1 VAAGVPVNTQATTS
15 DAAHSQPDTGPDEAV
30 REQAL
35 RWLARREYARGEL
48 QRRLRAKGYPGDS
61 IDDCLDALEQAGL
74 QSDRRFTEEYIRMRH
89 RRGYGPLRIT
99 AELGERGIARRLI
112 DEQLGAYTEQ
122 RAEQGAEQAAEPWA
136 EQATHALQKRYPEP
150 PPDLRER
157 IRRERFLRNR
167 GFSTDQVKTAM
178 CNYSPQCQ

>member
-1 VAAGVPVNTQATTS
+1 MAAGIPVNTQPTTTEAAPPPQETATGE
-15 DAAHSQPDTGPDEAV
+15 AIREAV

-35 RWLARREYARGEL
+35 RWLDRREYAHGEL
-48 QRRLRAKGYPGDS
+48 QRRLRSKGYPGDT

-99 AELGERGIARRLI
+99 AELGERGITRGLI
-112 DEQLGAYTEQ
+112 DELLDADAGHWRQ
-122 RAEQGAEQAAEPWA
+122 QAD
-136 EQATHALQKRYPEP
+136 HALQKRYPEP

-157 IRRERFLRNR
+157 ARRERFLRNR
-167 GFSTDQVKTAM
+167 GFSTDQVRAAM
-178 CNYSPQCQ
+178 RHYRHPEHSTPSD